1 MYQLCISCLVY
12 YYYFGLLLIFN
23 QNKMK
28 KLTYLFL
35 AILIVACSSDDNSN
49 EDPANQLFL
58 DIYDGVVWQIDPE
71 STGNWSDKLTFY
83 SDPSSLNA
91 FYDGSCDTVIFG
103 EPYPFTDDGVVVGEI
118 TYTIQSEVE
127 NSIVLLGQFVDI
139 EGNLDPNTLTIT
151 ITVSSG
157 GNSLLLE
164 TFISNQDEQ
173 QQPETY
179 TIAPDEFPC
188 N

>member
-1 MYQLCISCLVY
+1 
-12 YYYFGLLLIFN
+12 
-23 QNKMK
+23 MK

-35 AILIVACSSDDNSN
+35 ALLIVACSSDDNSN

-71 STGNWSDKLTFY
+71 STGDWSDKLTFY

-91 FYDGSCDTVIFG
+91 FDDGSCDTVIFG

-151 ITVSSG
+151 STVSSG